1 VLPFSVAALL
11 IMALPAPALAAMEFP
26 LLDPVAIEIGPLAIR
41 WYALAYIAGLLL
53 GWWYLRRLAQVPP
66 AVMAA
71 DRADDFLVWAT
82 LGVVIGGRLGYVL
95 FYNPGY
101 FLDHPAEAFM
111 LWQGGMS
118 FHGGFI
124 GVIVALLL
132 FCRRHGIGVLALGDL
147 LACVAPIGLFFGRIA
162 NFVNAELY
170 GRPAP
175 DLPWAVVFP
184 TTLDGLPRHPSQLYE
199 AALEGL
205 LLFVIT
211 ALLFRMKAVRLRR
224 GTLIGVFMVGY
235 GLSRFAV
242 EFVREPDAHI
252 GTIWGFLTMGQI
264 LSVPMILIGLAFWA
278 WAWSRPPAPETATD
292 GRS

>member
-1 VLPFSVAALL
+1 VLPFSVVAVTA
-11 IMALPAPALAAMEFP
+11 ALPALALPFP
-26 LLDPVAIEIGPLAIR
+26 IIDPVAIEIGPLAIR

-53 GWWYLRRLAQVPP
+53 GWWYLRRLSRVGPAPVMVP
-66 AVMAA
+66 
-71 DRADDFLVWAT
+71 DRADDFLVWAS
-82 LGVVIGGRLGYVL
+82 LGVVLGGRLGYVL

-101 FLDHPAEAFM
+101 YLSHPAEALM
-111 LWQGGMS
+111 VWQGGMS

-147 LACVAPIGLFFGRIA
+147 LACTSPIGLFFGRIA

-175 DLPWAVVFP
+175 HLPWAMVFP
-184 TTLDGLPRHPSQLYE
+184 TAPGGLPRHPSQLYE

-211 ALLFRMKAVRLRR
+211 ALLFRVRAVRLRR

-235 GLSRFAV
+235 GLSRFVV
-242 EFVREPDAHI
+242 EFAREPDAHL
-252 GTIWGFLTMGQI
+252 GYIWGVLTMGQI
-264 LSVPMILIGLAFWA
+264 LSLPMIVAGLAFWA
-278 WAWSRPPAPETATD
+278 WAWTRPPVTPAET
-292 GRS
+292 RP